1 MKKNKIYWLLAIVI
15 TVMVILCGCSGDDD
29 EYDVI
34 GDLKSVVFKSYGN
47 QTLEKAAKAT
57 LTDIEWDYDDEP
69 EIDGGFIY
77 NASLSG
83 VVPENDVN
91 VSYNFQVLY
100 KYKKSSN
107 SSREIEVSLVS
118 VVVDGEYFDDMDSVD
133 FMMDLIYGN

>member
-15 TVMVILCGCSGDDD
+15 TIMVILCGCSGDD

-69 EIDGGFIY
+69 EFDGGITY
-77 NASLSG
+77 NARLSG
-83 VVPENDVN
+83 VVPEDDVN
-91 VSYNFQVLY
+91 VSYNFQVIY
-100 KYKKSSN
+100 KYRRRSDSP
-107 SSREIEVSLVS
+107 REIEVSLVS
-118 VVVDGEYFDDMDSVD
+118 VVVDGEYYDDMESID
-133 FMMDLIYGN
+133 FMMNLIYGN